1 MDQEQNAGSPA
12 PFSQGAAIL
21 GLDNVPLE
29 LPLAGV
35 GSRILAAIV
44 DYGIL
49 AVLIGLWWT
58 AGLITLSLAGV
69 GEGWPLAILTLGSFL
84 VQWGYFAAMEI
95 AMDGQTPGKGLLH
108 LRVVGRHGGQTGN
121 TALVVRNLLRAVDVA
136 FAIPTIALDPR
147 SRRFG
152 DMAAGT
158 LVVHENAAPAGTVL
172 RRPPPSWGAREIAV
186 VESFLTRAEEIEPP
200 RAARLAE
207 ALLAWIEREEPGL
220 FAEAQ
225 GAAEAAEAEDPVS
238 RLRQLLEAEAA

>member
-1 MDQEQNAGSPA
+1 MDRKKDTPPSA
-12 PFSQGAAIL
+12 PFSDDAAIL

-44 DYGIL
+44 DYAIL
-49 AVLIGLWWT
+49 LVLIGLWWT
-58 AGLITLSLAGV
+58 AGFLTLSLV
-69 GEGWPLAILTLGSFL
+69 DLGEGWVLAILTLGSFL
-84 VQWGYFAAMEI
+84 VQWGYFAATEI
-95 AMDGQTPGKGLLH
+95 VMQGQTPGKSLLE

-136 FAIPTIALDPR
+136 FAIPTIAFDTR

-158 LVVHENAAPAGTVL
+158 LVVHEGAAEAGTLL
-172 RRPPPSWGAREIAV
+172 RRPPPGWGAREIAV
-186 VESFLTRAEEIEPP
+186 VESFLTRAEEMEPP

-207 ALLAWIEREEPGL
+207 ELLSWIEREEPG
-220 FAEAQ
+220 FAAETAEVGEPVARLRSLLQ
-225 GAAEAAEAEDPVS
+225 AEAA
-238 RLRQLLEAEAA
+238 